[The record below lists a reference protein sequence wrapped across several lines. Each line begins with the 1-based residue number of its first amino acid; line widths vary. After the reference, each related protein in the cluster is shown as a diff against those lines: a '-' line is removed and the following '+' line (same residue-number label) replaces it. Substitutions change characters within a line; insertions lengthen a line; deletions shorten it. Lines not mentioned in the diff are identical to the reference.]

1 MKLSD
6 DEKRMRD
13 GEQGESVRMAME
25 ILAALG
31 EIYGAERLIPIRSA
45 HVAGLSLKSH
55 GLAGAQWAED
65 MASGG
70 ARVRIPTTMNVIGVD
85 RSRDLKLPEDWVRD
99 QMRIERAYECMGCYG
114 TSTCVPYYC
123 GFVPR
128 FRESIAWAE
137 SSAVVFTNSV
147 LGARDNREGG
157 PSALAAGL
165 TGRTPLYGLHL
176 EENRRGDVLFRV
188 SAPLRSTADY
198 GAMGSYVGRMIGTRI
213 PVFEGISSP
222 DTEDLVY
229 LGAALASSGGVA
241 IFHAVGVTP
250 EAPTREAAFGGRK
263 YEVAEISEKEIA
275 EGRRKLTSA
284 KDRKVDYVAIGCPHY
299 SLNQLRKAAGLLEG
313 RRVHPGT
320 VLWVHTNA
328 AIRNMAAQLG
338 YVQMIEAAGGIVTQD
353 LCTVLGNPE
362 ALGFRTLAT
371 DSPKMAFYAPGSN
384 GFQVWYGSTEE
395 CIETAVKGAWPSA
408 DV

>member
-1 MKLSD
+1 MNLSD
-6 DEKRMRD
+6 DEKKMRD
-13 GEQGESVRMAME
+13 GGEGEAVRMAME
-25 ILAALG
+25 ILVALG
-31 EIYGAERLIPIRSA
+31 EIYGADRLIPIRSA

-65 MASGG
+65 IAAGG

-85 RSRDLKLPEDWVRD
+85 RSRDLSLPKDWVRD
-99 QMRIERAYECMGCYG
+99 QMRIERAYECMGCLG

-128 FRESIAWAE
+128 YRESIAWAE

-176 EENRRGDVLFRV
+176 EENRRGDVLFKV
-188 SAPLRSTADY
+188 SAPLRNTSDF
-198 GAMGSYVGRMIGTRI
+198 GALGSYVGRMIGTRI
-213 PVFEGISSP
+213 PVFEGIQGP

-263 YEVAEISEKEIA
+263 HEVVDISEREIA

-284 KDRKVDYVAIGCPHY
+284 REEKVDYVAMGCPHY
-299 SLNQLRKAAGLLEG
+299 SLNQLRETAKRLEG
-313 RRVHPGT
+313 RRVNPET

-328 AIRNMAAQLG
+328 AIRNLAVQLG
-338 YVQMIEAAGGIVTQD
+338 YVQIIEKAGGVVTQD

-362 ALGFRTLAT
+362 ALGFKTLAT

-384 GFQVWYGSTEE
+384 GFQVWYGSMEE
-395 CIETAVKGAWPSA
+395 CIETAVRGSWAVP
-408 DV
+408 